1 MEVNHYFV
9 AAPAGIEDL
18 LADELRSLGIKE
30 IEPGRAGVGI
40 RATLEQAYRVCLWS
54 RLANR
59 VLLPLAEFAAE
70 TPEALYQGIR
80 QIDWERHLSP
90 DQTLAVDFHGTSRNI
105 KHTNFGALKVKDAIA
120 DQLRDLTGRRP
131 SVERERPDVRIN
143 GYLRRNRLRLSLDL
157 SGESLHRR
165 GYRGTGA
172 AAPLKENLAA
182 ALLLAADWPAVAA
195 EGGAFVDP
203 MCGSGT
209 LPIEAA
215 MMAADIAPGLQRTY
229 FGFYGWRG
237 HRAELWTDLI
247 DEALERREAGLR
259 TLPPVVG
266 YDSHPAAVRAAL
278 ANVAQAD
285 LTGHVHIERRDL
297 REAKA
302 APAANGLVLVNPPYG
317 ERIGE
322 QSELTDLYRALGDA
336 AREAFPDWRFTVF
349 TGNVPLIR
357 EVGLPGRRIG
367 QFRNGPLECELF
379 DFRVP
384 AKGEA
389 GSETAEAQMFAN
401 RLRKNYRHLSR
412 WARRNGVD
420 CYRVYDADLPEFA
433 VAVDLYQGPEGR
445 WAHVQE
451 YEPPRSVDPVK
462 AELRVRGAKTAV
474 AEVLE
479 LPSEQLYLKVRRRQK
494 GRAQYERQGEQG
506 VFHEVRERDCRLLV
520 NFTDYLDTGLFLDHR
535 ITRQMLADAAR
546 EQDFLNLFCY
556 TASAT
561 VHAAMGGARSTTSV
575 DMSATYLRWAE
586 KNLALNGFSGPD
598 HRLVRADCVTWLK
611 EQVMKG
617 AGRPRYGVIFLDPP
631 TFSSSKRMEGVF
643 DIQRDH
649 VELIFKAAKLLDED
663 GMLFFSTNFRRFRL
677 DKRALRPLQVEEISK
692 ATIPEDFKRNSK
704 IHRCWLITWERNDA

>member
-1 MEVNHYFV
+1 MNRYFV
-9 AAPAGIEDL
+9 ATPAGMEKLLAEELRGLGIESVAPA
-18 LADELRSLGIKE
+18 RS
-30 IEPGRAGVGI
+30 GVGI
-40 RATLEQAYRVCLWS
+40 EATLEQAYRICLWS

-59 VLLPLAEFAAE
+59 VLLPLADFTAEDPEQLYRGVLTVDWLEHLGAESTFA
-70 TPEALYQGIR
+70 I
-80 QIDWERHLSP
+80 
-90 DQTLAVDFHGTSRNI
+90 DFHGTNRAI
-105 KHTNFGALKVKDAIA
+105 KHTNFGALRVKDAIV
-120 DQLRDLTGRRP
+120 DQLRERTGERP
-131 SVERERPDVRIN
+131 SVARERPDVRIN
-143 GYLRRNRLRLSLDL
+143 AYLQRNRLRLSLDL

-165 GYRGTGA
+165 GYREAGA

-182 ALLLAADWPAVAA
+182 ALLLQADWPAVAR

-203 MCGSGT
+203 MCGSAT

-229 FGFYGWRG
+229 YGFYGWRG
-237 HRAELWTDLI
+237 HRPELWTELV
-247 DEALERREAGLR
+247 DEALERRETGLR
-259 TLPPVVG
+259 QLPPVIG
-266 YDSHPAAVRAAL
+266 YDSHPAAIRAAL
-278 ANVAQAD
+278 DNVKRAD

-297 REAKA
+297 RDAR
-302 APAANGLVLVNPPYG
+302 PATTARGLVLVNPPYG

-322 QSELTDLYRALGDA
+322 HSELIELYRVLGEA
-336 AREAFPDWRFTVF
+336 ARKAFPGWRLSVF

-384 AKGEA
+384 EA
-389 GSETAEAQMFAN
+389 GEEEPATAEAEMFAN

-445 WAHVQE
+445 WAHLQE

-462 AELRVRGAKTAV
+462 AELRLRGAKAAV
-474 AEVLE
+474 AQVLE
-479 LPSEQLYLKVRRRQK
+479 LPEENIHLKVRRRQK
-494 GRAQYERQGEQG
+494 GTAQYEKQATEGR
-506 VFHEVRERDCRLLV
+506 FHEVREGGCRLLV

-535 ITRQMLADAAR
+535 TTRRMLEDLAQD
-546 EQDFLNLFCY
+546 QDFLNLFCY
-556 TASAT
+556 TGSAT
-561 VHAAMGGARSTTSV
+561 VHAAVGGARSTTSV

-586 KNLALNGFSGPD
+586 RNLALNGFSGPE
-598 HRLVRADCVTWLK
+598 HRLIRADCMSWLK
-611 EQVMKG
+611 EQVTKG

-643 DIQRDH
+643 DVQREH
-649 VELIFKAAKLLDED
+649 VELIFKAAKLLED
-663 GMLFFSTNFRRFRL
+663 DGVLIFSTNFRRFRM
-677 DKRALRPLQVEEISK
+677 DEKALKPLNVEEISK

-704 IHRCWLITWERNDA
+704 IHRSWLITWRRDNE